1 MKDGDDLNPY
11 FEILKAHLAAH
22 SPSFGDGDSVLEMLY
37 ECYNERYPFDNEQI
51 KAGFHDLYQA
61 MNGMTLQDMDRIIYP
76 LCTLC
81 REHEKAGF
89 IEGIKLGLRI
99 EQELSEK

>member
-1 MKDGDDLNPY
+1 MNHY
-11 FEILKAHLAAH
+11 FEILKSHLAAQTL
-22 SPSFGDGDSVLEMLY
+22 SFDDADTVLEMLY

-81 REHEKAGF
+81 REHERSGF
-89 IEGIKLGLRI
+89 VEGIKIGIRI
-99 EQELSEK
+99 VQELSEK

>member
-1 MKDGDDLNPY
+1 MNPY
-11 FEILKAHLAAH
+11 FETLKAFIEKHP
-22 SPSFGDGDSVLEMLY
+22 PSFGDGNSVLEMLY
-37 ECYNERYPFDNEQI
+37 ECYNEHNPFDNEQI

-81 REHEKAGF
+81 REHERSGF
-89 IEGIKLGLRI
+89 VEGIKIGI
-99 EQELSEK
+99 QIVQEISEK

>member
-1 MKDGDDLNPY
+1 MNPY
-11 FEILKAHLAAH
+11 YDTLKAFIEKHP
-22 SPSFGDGDSVLEMLY
+22 PSFGDGNSVLEMLY

-51 KAGFHDLYQA
+51 KAGFDDLYQA

-81 REHEKAGF
+81 REHEKSGF
-89 IEGIKLGLRI
+89 MTGLKIGLSLEG
-99 EQELSEK
+99 ELSRG

>member
-1 MKDGDDLNPY
+1 MNPY
-11 FEILKAHLAAH
+11 YETLKAHIEKH
-22 SPSFGDGDSVLEMLY
+22 PPSFGDGNSVLEMLY
-37 ECYNERYPFDNEQI
+37 ECYNEHTPFDNEQI

-61 MNGMTLQDMDRIIYP
+61 MNGMTLQDMDKIIYP

-89 IEGIKLGLRI
+89 VEGIKVGIRLA
-99 EQELSEK
+99 QELSD